1 MEGLIFGI
9 LRYLCDHSFEFR
21 VATPNTIV
29 RLLALDDYELYECFF
44 RKDFWDFP
52 KGKGKHW
59 PTADGC
65 DPINDPRNTRGTHF
79 GTSPLI
85 VSLQTIRLEIRL
97 SYFRCL
103 SRCRYIYGENMS

>member
-29 RLLALDDYELYECFF
+29 RLIALDDYELYECFF
-44 RKDFWDFP
+44 RRDF
-52 KGKGKHW
+52 W
-59 PTADGC
+59 PTADGR

-85 VSLQTIRLEIRL
+85 VSLRTIRLEIRL